1 MTATN
6 HYRDQIQR
14 ATERL
19 AQHQARELL
28 AQQRQAVKAKEMQRR
43 EEAKRRTRVA
53 ELVFLAGA
61 ESLEDAD
68 LVGALAIYLE
78 SSRDASTRQRILATG
93 NERLFK
99 QRFNHVGL
107 LNDRPQKNLSII
119 R

>member
-1 MTATN
+1 MTEPTDY
-6 HYRDQIQR
+6 HRRIQR

-19 AQHQARELL
+19 AQLQARELL
-28 AQQRQAVKAKEMQRR
+28 ASQRQAAKAREMQRR

-61 ESLEDAD
+61 EILEDAE

-99 QRFNHVGL
+99 QRFNHVDL
-107 LNDRPQKNLSII
+107 PNDRPQQNLSII